1 LCIIHIVQ
9 IKGYTMI
16 SGFGSSRGPTF
27 SHDIKHLG
35 DGNLPV
41 PFNMPRV
48 LHNLLFE
55 ETGIEFNAKQ
65 KDIMEALRYS
75 YHALQKMGMRYA
87 QKEQEL
93 LEKMLQ
99 NPDSQEIKE
108 AQEELQL
115 EKFEAYNQFKDL
127 VIIISEL
134 LTKEQYQKLMEFT
147 QKHK

>member
-1 LCIIHIVQ
+1 
-9 IKGYTMI
+9 MI

-27 SHDIKHLG
+27 SNDIKHLG

-41 PFNMPRV
+41 PFNMPKV